1 MNDKVTV
8 LYAVQICDNICY
20 KISQIIYLLL
30 KMSQLEI
37 CIIQQL
43 NASFE
48 NGNKSQKL
56 IWKHF
61 LIMAGNRTFSWELK
75 VENI

>member
-43 NASFE
+43 NVSFE
-48 NGNKSQKL
+48 NGNWSQKL
-56 IWKHF
+56 
-61 LIMAGNRTFSWELK
+61 N
-75 VENI
+75 